1 MSRKEGI
8 SDVVIRTAI
17 GTATAAVVTFVLNFV
32 VARWTPVEGPTG
44 GDEPLA
50 AEEEV
55 AAPEKEELRG
65 FLPFKIATRRAPR

>member
-17 GTATAAVVTFVLNFV
+17 GTATAAVVLNFV